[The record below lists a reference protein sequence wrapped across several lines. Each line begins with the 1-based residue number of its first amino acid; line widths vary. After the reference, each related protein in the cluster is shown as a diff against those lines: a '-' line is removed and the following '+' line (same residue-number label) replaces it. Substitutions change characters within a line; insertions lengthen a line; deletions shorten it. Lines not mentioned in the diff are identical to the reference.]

1 MASQLTREQKK
12 LIRSLAKRFL
22 KKDDNQNILE
32 DMANR
37 FPPKQKYEDDP
48 WGLFL
53 HSLYTLSPNKATFK
67 RKVAVVNR
75 LLKK

>member
-37 FPPKQKYEDDP
+37 FPPK
-48 WGLFL
+48 
-53 HSLYTLSPNKATFK
+53 
-67 RKVAVVNR
+67 
-75 LLKK
+75 